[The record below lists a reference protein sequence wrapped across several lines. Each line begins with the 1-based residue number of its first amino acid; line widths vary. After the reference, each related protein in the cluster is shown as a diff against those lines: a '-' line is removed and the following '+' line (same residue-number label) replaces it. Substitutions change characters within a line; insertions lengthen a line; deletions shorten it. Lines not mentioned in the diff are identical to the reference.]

1 MGDSISEGVVE
12 SYVKRKLTVIFR
24 EAYCR
29 YVGNMLKFFMKEL
42 IAYRIF
48 SCVQSRE
55 SMLKLTRL

>member
-12 SYVKRKLTVIFR
+12 SYVKCKLTVIFR

-29 YVGNMLKFFMKEL
+29 FMGNMLKFFMKEL

-48 SCVQSRE
+48 Y
-55 SMLKLTRL
+55 